1 MDTVI
6 FHYLNNRLYSVYVND
21 ASSENNKLMFRVP
34 QGSLLGPMLYTLY
47 TKEIET
53 IAVKHKMSVQMYA
66 DDTQLYTSFTTD
78 SATTTELQIESCL
91 SEISYWM
98 KKNFLKVNHNK
109 SNLIIFK
116 SSTSSLPK
124 SSLNV
129 TFGDC
134 SIEINESVK
143 VLGVILTSS
152 LSFEKFILKKAQVC
166 NYHLHNLR
174 HIENCIPLKMK
185 VILISNLI
193 LNTLDYCIVLACATA
208 KDLKPLQ
215 KIQNRAV
222 RFAFRLKRQEHIT
235 PYLKQFYFLPV
246 KYRIMSKLCLILFDI
261 VNRTSPSYLTDLF
274 ETYQP
279 TTTINLRV
287 GVGRDEY
294 MLVRNSNH
302 NADS

>member
-1 MDTVI
+1 
-6 FHYLNNRLYSVYVND
+6 
-21 ASSENNKLMFRVP
+21 MFGVP

-53 IAVKHKMSVQMYA
+53 IAVKHKMSVQTCA

-91 SEISYWM
+91 CEVNYWM
-98 KKNFLKVNHNK
+98 NKNFLKVNHNK

-116 SSTSSLPK
+116 SPTSSLPK

-129 TFGDC
+129 KFGDY
-134 SIEINESVK
+134 SIEINESAK
-143 VLGVILTSS
+143 VLGVILTRS
-152 LSFEKFILKKAQVC
+152 LSFKKFMLKKAQVC
-166 NYHLHNLR
+166 NCHLRNLR
-174 HIENCIPLKMK
+174 HIENCTPLKMK
-185 VILISNLI
+185 VMLISNLI
-193 LNTLDYCIVLACATA
+193 LDTLDYCNAVLACATA

-215 KIQNRAV
+215 KIQNHAV
-222 RFAFRLKRQEHIT
+222 RFAFRLKRREHIT
-235 PYLKQFYFLPV
+235 PYLKQLHFLPV
-246 KYRIMSKLCLILFDI
+246 KYRIMFKLCLISYDI
-261 VNRTSPSYLTDLF
+261 LNRISPSYFKTDLF

-294 MLVRNSNH
+294 MLVHNSNH
-302 NADS
+302 SADSRKSIFTKMTET